1 MSNTIYDFWLMVY
14 QNLQKIHPKTPSI
27 CDETKSLSYNQQ
39 KIVMLTDIIEN
50 DESKCAI
57 YFPQAKDKLICF
69 LNQIGRRHK
78 ESHAIVDRIETYFKD
93 FHSTNNYNCDD
104 KIIEIDYHTFDTIND
119 INYNYFVVKNIGVIN
134 KKGYTIRK
142 FHCIFHLTN
151 AIDESPAAK
160 ALTSDIT
167 VDDKNDKHSIN
178 VHKYYQFIAYHYWFP
193 HWPDH
198 RSPENIDVVLDMCID
213 LLDSD
218 CKNYFFDDDN
228 DGECVGVDAETT
240 HQNITNGTI
249 PIIHW

>member
-14 QNLQKIHPKTPSI
+14 QNLRKSSPKGGRAEARTMPS
-27 CDETKSLSYNQQ
+27 QQ

-57 YFPQAKDKLICF
+57 YFPQTKDKVICF
-69 LNQIGRRHK
+69 LNQNGRRQK
-78 ESHAIVDRIETYFKD
+78 DSNSMIDRIEQHFKEMN
-93 FHSTNNYNCDD
+93 HRIDD
-104 KIIEIDYHTFDTIND
+104 ADDRKIIDLDARVFQSLDN
-119 INYNYFVVKNIGVIN
+119 INYSYFVIKNVGVAN

-142 FHCIFHLTN
+142 FVCVFHV
-151 AIDESPAAK
+151 AAFGDAPAAVTESN
-160 ALTSDIT
+160 LHTF
-167 VDDKNDKHSIN
+167 H
-178 VHKYYQFIAYHYWFP
+178 QFVAYHYWFP

-218 CKNYFFDDDN
+218 CRMSAAGDQEAPPAALADQRSTAT
-228 DGECVGVDAETT
+228 GP
-240 HQNITNGTI
+240 I